1 MDFGLTDQQEC
12 YRDEVRRELRATTVQ
27 AALADLPAGDTGGIQ
42 LRRLYRVLGERGLL
56 APHWPVEYGGQ
67 GRSFAEGI
75 IATEELARAGIPDT
89 LHISTIQIVGQF
101 LLLIGTPEQKR
112 RYLPGMARGED
123 YVSVLFTEPDS
134 GSDLGSLTTA
144 AEPGDD
150 GYLISGTK
158 VFNLKAQ
165 VASYALCAAR
175 IAGGAIAGDATKYSG
190 ISLFMID
197 MTAPGIRVTPIP
209 SIFDEP
215 FYRVEMNRVQADHGT
230 LLGQEGDGWAL
241 LSKALAIER
250 TGIDYYLKAER
261 WFGAAMR
268 CVVSRPAA
276 ELADGGLLEQV
287 GRHVAGLHASRLLA
301 WEELGNVMADQADEI
316 STAMAKYYS
325 SELAGAIGRWGGL
338 LPSAADR
345 VAGPA
350 AKVLD
355 EGYLEAPGLTL
366 SGGASEL
373 LLQLVAAAIDTSGQ
387 EPG

>member
-1 MDFGLTDQQEC
+1 MNFGLTDQQER
-12 YRDEVRRELRATTVQ
+12 YRAEVRRELRGTAVQ
-27 AALADLPAGDTGGIQ
+27 AALADLPTGDIGGPE

-67 GRSFAEGI
+67 GRTFAEGI
-75 IATEELARAGIPDT
+75 IVTEELVRARVPDT

-134 GSDLGSLTTA
+134 GSDLGSLTTV
-144 AEPGDD
+144 AELDGD

-165 VASYALCAAR
+165 VAAYGLCAAR
-175 IAGGAIAGDATKYSG
+175 IAGGATKYSG

-215 FYRVEMNRVQADHGT
+215 FYQVEMNRIRVDRAA
-230 LLGQEGDGWAL
+230 LLGEEGDGWAL

-261 WFGAAMR
+261 WFGAAMS

-276 ELADGGLLEQV
+276 ELADGSLLEQV

-301 WEELGNVMADQADEI
+301 WEELGNIMAGQANEI

-325 SELAGAIGRWGGL
+325 SELASAIGRWGGL
-338 LPSAADR
+338 MPSAADR
-345 VAGPA
+345 VAGSVA
-350 AKVLD
+350 TVLD

-373 LLQLVAAAIDTSGQ
+373 MLQLVAAAIDTSGQ
-387 EPG
+387 EPS